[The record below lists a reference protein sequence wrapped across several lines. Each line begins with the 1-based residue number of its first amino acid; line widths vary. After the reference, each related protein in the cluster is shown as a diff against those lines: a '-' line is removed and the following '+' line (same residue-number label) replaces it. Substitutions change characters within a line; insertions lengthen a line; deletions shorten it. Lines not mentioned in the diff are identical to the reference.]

1 MFSFVFSSSGGEDDM
16 SMPKSFSG
24 VMLLLVMLVVNGLVW
39 REQSISAITER
50 ERERERGGK
59 SLEEQ
64 DETKEHENVE
74 RPEIGRAHV

>member
-50 ERERERGGK
+50 EREREGK

-74 RPEIGRAHV
+74 RPAVQEIPH